1 MQQYKYDNGYGAIV
15 DNDTLQII
23 FYNQNFLNTDLK
35 DVITVVE
42 TVLQVKESDIDTL
55 LKAIKNI
62 EVE

>member
-15 DNDTLQII
+15 DNDTLQVI
-23 FYNQNFLNTDLK
+23 FYNQGFLNTDLK

>member
-15 DNDTLQII
+15 DNDTLQVI